1 MAKDIK
7 LYKQRGDTCAIVC
20 MLMVLEYYEI
30 ISKINWYDE
39 RKYYRIYHSHYTK
52 GTPFSAIAYHLA
64 KNGLEVTIYHSDKNL
79 FNNTKNIF
87 DEYTFNNLLSEYKFF
102 LNNAK
107 KYNIKIINGIN
118 INSLLLKN
126 ILDNKKLLII
136 ALELQNSIFHAALLC
151 GYNADYFE
159 VCDPMYKEKQF
170 KSMKEIDDLM
180 NTSIGIW
187 FIAV

>member
-79 FNNTKNIF
+79 FSNTKNIF

-102 LNNAK
+102 LNNA
-107 KYNIKIINGIN
+107 
-118 INSLLLKN
+118 
-126 ILDNKKLLII
+126 
-136 ALELQNSIFHAALLC
+136 LELQNSIFHAVLLC

-180 NTSIGIW
+180 NTSIGKW